1 MKMVRL
7 DSEREN
13 IPSFLVAL
21 GLKKLLAT
29 ILQFANQDGLSPRG
43 TPDEMIDNEMD
54 SVLIP
59 LVFKL
64 ALFCRFH
71 GRDYTA
77 NSTEGQ

>member
-29 ILQFANQDGLSPRG
+29 ILQFANQDGISPRG
-43 TPDEMIDNEMD
+43 TPDEMD